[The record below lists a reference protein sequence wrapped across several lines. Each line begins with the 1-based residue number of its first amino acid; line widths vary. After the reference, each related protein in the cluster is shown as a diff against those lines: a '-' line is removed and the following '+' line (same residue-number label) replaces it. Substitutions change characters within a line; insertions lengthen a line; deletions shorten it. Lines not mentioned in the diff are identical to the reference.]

1 MYITYIS
8 TLILASIV
16 IFIAYKITQKMN
28 KKDNEG
34 FSFKQGL
41 DLTGLPIITV
51 KIDNKK
57 LNFLLDTGSNQS
69 LIDVSEIVN
78 LKHQIVAPEGST
90 MKMNGEIEDTM
101 TVLVDLEYG
110 FTLYEEVELVVMDL
124 SYSFN
129 EVKRQDG
136 VQLHGIIGS
145 NFFDK
150 YDYILDYKE
159 YLAYPK
165 NI

>member
-1 MYITYIS
+1 MYIVYIS
-8 TLILASIV
+8 TIILTSIV

-28 KKDNEG
+28 KQDNEG

-69 LIDVSEIVN
+69 LIDMSEIVN
-78 LKHQIVAPEGST
+78 LKHQIVSTEGST

-101 TVLVDLEYG
+101 NVLVDLEYNDSI
-110 FTLYEEVELVVMDL
+110 YEEVELVVMDL
-124 SYSFN
+124 SFSFN
-129 EVKRQDG
+129 EVKKQDG

-150 YDYILDYKE
+150 YNYILDYKE

-165 NI
+165 N

>member
-1 MYITYIS
+1 MYIVYIS
-8 TLILASIV
+8 TIILTSIV

-28 KKDNEG
+28 KQDTEG

-69 LIDVSEIVN
+69 LINMSEIVN
-78 LKHQIVAPEGST
+78 LKHRIISPEGST
-90 MKMNGEIEDTM
+90 MKMNGDIEDTM
-101 TVLVDLEYG
+101 NVLVDLEYG
-110 FTLYEEVELVVMDL
+110 LTIYEEVELVVMDL

-129 EVKRQDG
+129 EVKKQDG

-145 NFFDK
+145 DFFDK
-150 YDYILDYKE
+150 YNYILDYKE

-165 NI
+165 N